1 MATVSLQ
8 HRNTFPSLLTMTR
21 MALCGWHL
29 LPAEFPSDDPPPPR
43 PRLSHPIS
51 APWRLTGPQ
60 LHQARSHLRAFAGSA
75 RPTAA
80 GSTGRTALFSS
91 GLCIAV
97 QPVYT
102 LSTVR
107 HSVSL
112 SPGHLHLPPKHLA
125 YDGSVWDSVACTIP
139 RTCCWQAT

>member
-1 MATVSLQ
+1 MVTLSLQ
-8 HRNTFPSLLTMTR
+8 CHNTFPSFLTMTR

-29 LPAEFPSDDPPPPR
+29 LPADFPSDDPPPLALPSH
-43 PRLSHPIS
+43 LS
-51 APWRLTGPQ
+51 PWHLAGPQ
-60 LHQARSHLRAFAGSA
+60 LPQACSHLRVFARSA
-75 RPTAA
+75 CPTAA
-80 GSTGRTALFSS
+80 GSTGCTALFSS

-102 LSTVR
+102 FSTVR

-125 YDGSVWDSVACTIP
+125 YDGSVWDSVAYTIP
-139 RTCCWQAT
+139 SMCCWQAT